1 MQPEKNLKVIDLN
14 ENLIEHNEFLAE
26 QNKETFS
33 KYDIKTFDIVGA
45 IGAGKTSL
53 LEAII
58 DKIEGKKRILVING
72 DVTSRIDANRISAH
86 GVKTIQ
92 INTGRECAL
101 NAYHISR
108 VIKNFDLSKFD
119 IVFIENVGNL
129 ICPSDFI
136 LGADKRVVV
145 VSVTE
150 GEWVIQ
156 KHPLLFKL
164 SDIAVINK
172 IDLLDILDIN
182 LESMINDAKQINP
195 NIQVFP
201 VSAKTRTNID
211 DLIKT
216 MFAWSRALEFSFVKL
231 RIKAKVNLSILI
243 KKKIDTKWV

>member
-216 MFAWSRALEFSFVKL
+216 MFA
-231 RIKAKVNLSILI
+231 
-243 KKKIDTKWV
+243 